1 MFFFARRFLGLLV
14 VFVPVALFHAAGLIG
29 LLIVTTVASVWLAH
43 DTLRRPT
50 RALKLIKAKLEPD
63 KRVTKAVQTISRRAR
78 MPPPD
83 CGLLPNIA
91 GDSLQA
97 VALRLPP
104 PGTVIVAKPLLH
116 ALDDR
121 ELTAVIGHEVA
132 HIWHPLE
139 NEARILF
146 VWGLFAG
153 ALMEIGYAYSIFGP
167 HFDSARLH
175 SVWLLFALL
184 VFGRPVAAL
193 FPLAVSRRAET
204 RADEWACRLGC
215 DGLCLATALWEI
227 EAERAEKTATKSRL
241 AGRRMQAIRKI
252 LAPKRRSWT
261 ATRRRDALIK
271 LARLDLAAESLLQRL
286 FSDHPGV
293 RRRTLQL
300 LRQTPDADSTPASV
314 AR

>member
-1 MFFFARRFLGLLV
+1 MFFFARRLLGLVV

-29 LLIVTTVASVWLAH
+29 LLVVTTAVSVWLAH

-50 RALKLIKAKLEPD
+50 RAVKLIKTKLQAD
-63 KRVTKAVQTISRRAR
+63 KRVRKAVQTISERAGR
-78 MPPPD
+78 PQPD
-83 CGLLPNIA
+83 CGVLPDIA

-104 PGTVIVAKPLLH
+104 PGLVIVSKPLLR

-132 HIWHPLE
+132 HIWHPLK

-153 ALMEIGYAYSIFGP
+153 ALMETGYAYSIFGP
-167 HFDSARLH
+167 HFDSTRLH

-184 VFGRPVAAL
+184 IFGRPVAAL
-193 FPLAVSRRAET
+193 VPLAVSRRAET
-204 RADEWACRLGC
+204 EADEWACRLGC
-215 DGLCLATALWEI
+215 DGLCLASALWEI
-227 EAERAEKTATKSRL
+227 EAERAEKTASKSRL

-252 LAPKRRSWT
+252 LRPKRRSWT
-261 ATRRRDALIK
+261 AARRRDALMK
-271 LARLDLAAESLLQRL
+271 LARLDLAAENLIGRL
-286 FSDHPGV
+286 FSDHPALT
-293 RRRTLQL
+293 RRTRHL
-300 LRQTPDADSTPASV
+300 LEQVPEGSSG
-314 AR
+314 